1 MFEFIQRFFGKPT
14 SSATAKERLRLVLL
28 SDHLSLAPDVVE
40 ALKHDLIEVIS
51 RYVDVDASNCDVT
64 FEQREK
70 QVAMLANIPIL
81 GMRARPK
88 PPAPP
93 PAPDPVP
100 APAVATASPPSPAP
114 VTPVAVA
121 PAAAHSSTPAAAPQ
135 TQAHAGWIIQ
145 VGAFAAEGEAK
156 QRLSTVQTRAS
167 KFLASADAFT
177 ESVSKGDS
185 IWYRARFAGLG
196 KEQAEAA
203 CNYLKHNNVDCMTIQ
218 N

>member
-70 QVAMLANIPIL
+70 QVAMLANVPIL
-81 GMRARPK
+81 AMRSRPQ

-93 PAPDPVP
+93 PPAREPEAPPIPSLDLGG
-100 APAVATASPPSPAP
+100 ATAPIAAEPD
-114 VTPVAVA
+114 VA
-121 PAAAHSSTPAAAPQ
+121 PAPPALAKPVKPAGEARPRRKRRKGLPASAAAP
-135 TQAHAGWIIQ
+135 
-145 VGAFAAEGEAK
+145 
-156 QRLSTVQTRAS
+156 
-167 KFLASADAFT
+167 
-177 ESVSKGDS
+177 
-185 IWYRARFAGLG
+185 AR
-196 KEQAEAA
+196 
-203 CNYLKHNNVDCMTIQ
+203 
-218 N
+218 

>member
-1 MFEFIQRFFGKPT
+1 VFEFIQRFFGKPT

-93 PAPDPVP
+93 PP
-100 APAVATASPPSPAP
+100 SPPSAQA
-114 VTPVAVA
+114 VTEPT
-121 PAAAHSSTPAAAPQ
+121 AAAAGGGRKKPVRKRRRKALSTNTAPQ
-135 TQAHAGWIIQ
+135 AT
-145 VGAFAAEGEAK
+145 
-156 QRLSTVQTRAS
+156 
-167 KFLASADAFT
+167 
-177 ESVSKGDS
+177 
-185 IWYRARFAGLG
+185 
-196 KEQAEAA
+196 
-203 CNYLKHNNVDCMTIQ
+203 
-218 N
+218 

>member
-88 PPAPP
+88 PPTPPPSPP
-93 PAPDPVP
+93 PAPEPELTPSLDLGGASASVAEPP
-100 APAVATASPPSPAP
+100 AD
-114 VTPVAVA
+114 VTP
-121 PAAAHSSTPAAAPQ
+121 PMTEPTTTAAAASGAAKKPTRKRRRKSLSTNTAPQ
-135 TQAHAGWIIQ
+135 AT
-145 VGAFAAEGEAK
+145 
-156 QRLSTVQTRAS
+156 
-167 KFLASADAFT
+167 
-177 ESVSKGDS
+177 
-185 IWYRARFAGLG
+185 
-196 KEQAEAA
+196 
-203 CNYLKHNNVDCMTIQ
+203 
-218 N
+218 